1 MSRAKVIEVEPLL
14 MSTSSVAKYLDVSEC
29 YIRDHKSEFGPLY
42 QIGKG
47 FYFEK
52 AHVDKWVKRNRV
64 F

>member
-1 MSRAKVIEVEPLL
+1 MSRVKVVTIEPML

-29 YIRDHKSEFGPLY
+29 YIRDHKAEFGPLY

-52 AHVDKWVKRNRV
+52 AHVDKWTNGQRIY
-64 F
+64 